1 MNLDPYGYTKTTDS
15 LYNLMQ
21 EFLKC
26 KINDLIFINL
36 IFIILAHWH
45 IALVQELRNEEDNV
59 DPVFATV
66 GVITLEDVIEEM
78 LQREIIEEADFFS
91 KYKIYFKYKIILFLF
106 LADNRRKI
114 QRKRAKTMD
123 YTALVKRPVKG

>member
-1 MNLDPYGYTKTTDS
+1 MFS
-15 LYNLMQ
+15 
-21 EFLKC
+21 
-26 KINDLIFINL
+26 
-36 IFIILAHWH
+36 AHWH

-59 DPVFATV
+59 DPVFVTV

-91 KYKIYFKYKIILFLF
+91 RISEHFLWEELSSL

-123 YTALVKRPVKG
+123 YTALVKRPVKGSMKILHTSSPFLSFRSIDQSSIKSRCFPISQHE

>member
-1 MNLDPYGYTKTTDS
+1 ML
-15 LYNLMQ
+15 
-21 EFLKC
+21 
-26 KINDLIFINL
+26 
-36 IFIILAHWH
+36 LARWH

-91 KYKIYFKYKIILFLF
+91 RSKIF
-106 LADNRRKI
+106 
-114 QRKRAKTMD
+114 
-123 YTALVKRPVKG
+123 